1 MQSLLFCQNEKSARV
16 LIPLVQGLD
25 IVVKH
30 EREVFSAMR
39 SLMAERFDFLIFD
52 YEDEQT
58 ARLFLEKV
66 RSSPLNKAAL
76 AVAVVD
82 PETST
87 NAFRAGADFLVTKP
101 INPEPAGGVLRIVR
115 ASVLR
120 SQGLSSAESA
130 TKATTAKTGQL
141 PKEATHSPRKPEPAV
156 SSLAAGPSL
165 GTGVVAANTIAV
177 KAEQKAVCQLE
188 ARAAESLQPKIDE
201 SSALIRDLD
210 IASSPAP
217 ADRVSVSVLS
227 ALPEKKETKSREV
240 AKKTVKG
247 INKTPP
253 LPFTVLLAIV
263 GVILVIVSAI
273 DLHIHSKRSSHDN
286 SGPVQSSPAASVAQ
300 ANTSPS
306 QSTAGATAAAP
317 LQANPEPQAEE
328 SSGATPAAL
337 PIVPGQLDINSTP
350 GGSQVQVDA
359 KNNSASVARRPRTGL
374 APRRHS
380 VTTSKPQYLR
390 GTRTRTIKVAT
401 GGQLS
406 VGAELAPLTATVSLN
421 SDPDNAAVWI
431 DGRDTG
437 RMTPAQ
443 ISVDKPGD
451 HTFVF
456 KKQGYLDETTTA
468 NLQIGQRFLLAPSLR
483 VLGRTDEIK
492 MVGGFR
498 KLFGGEKAGMGIVSV
513 NTQPKGAQIAVN
525 THIMNKPSPAKFYL
539 NPGNYV
545 IDITLP
551 GLKSIHR
558 LVSVGQRSK
567 VVIDEVMAHE

>member
-1 MQSLLFCQNEKSARV
+1 MQSLLFCQNEKSAGV

-82 PETST
+82 PETSI

-101 INPEPAGGVLRIVR
+101 INPGPAGGVLRIVR

-120 SQGLSSAESA
+120 SQELSSAESA
-130 TKATTAKTGQL
+130 AKATTAKTGRL
-141 PKEATHSPRKPEPAV
+141 PKEATHSPQKPEPAV

-165 GTGVVAANTIAV
+165 GTGVVAANTIAA
-177 KAEQKAVCQLE
+177 KAEQNAVCQLE

-210 IASSPAP
+210 IASPPAP
-217 ADRVSVSVLS
+217 ADR
-227 ALPEKKETKSREV
+227 EV
-240 AKKTVKG
+240 GKKTVKG

-253 LPFTVLLAIV
+253 LPFIVLLAIV

-286 SGPVQSSPAASVAQ
+286 SGPVQSSPTASVAQ

-306 QSTAGATAAAP
+306 QSNAGATAAAP
-317 LQANPEPQAEE
+317 LQATPEPQAEE

-337 PIVPGQLDINSTP
+337 PIVPGQLEINSTP
-350 GGSQVQVDA
+350 GSGQVQVDT
-359 KNNSASVARRPRTGL
+359 KNNSASVARRPRTGW

-421 SDPDNAAVWI
+421 SHPDNAAVWI

-456 KKQGYLDETTTA
+456 KKQGYLDEITTV

-483 VLGRTDEIK
+483 VLGRTDDIK
-492 MVGGFR
+492 MVGRFR

-551 GLKSIHR
+551 GLKSIHCM
-558 LVSVGQRSK
+558 VSVGQRSK
-567 VVIDEVMAHE
+567 VVINEVMAHQ

>member
-1 MQSLLFCQNEKSARV
+1 MQSLLFCQDEKSARV

-39 SLMAERFDFLIFD
+39 SLMAERFDFLIID
-52 YEDEQT
+52 YENEQA

-66 RSSPLNKAAL
+66 PSSPLNKEAL

-87 NAFRAGADFLVTKP
+87 NALRAGADFLVTKP
-101 INPEPAGGVLRIVR
+101 INAGPAGAVLRIVR
-115 ASVLR
+115 ANVLR

-130 TKATTAKTGQL
+130 TKATTAKTDQL
-141 PKEATHSPRKPEPAV
+141 QKEVTHSPRKPEPAV
-156 SSLAAGPSL
+156 SSLGAGPSL
-165 GTGVVAANTIAV
+165 GTGVVAANTIAA
-177 KAEQKAVCQLE
+177 KAEQKAVRLLE
-188 ARAAESLQPKIDE
+188 ARAAESLQLKIDE

-217 ADRVSVSVLS
+217 ADRVSVSLLG
-227 ALPEKKETKSREV
+227 ALLEKNETKSPEV

-247 INKTPP
+247 INKTP
-253 LPFTVLLAIV
+253 LLAFMVLLAIV

-286 SGPVQSSPAASVAQ
+286 SAAAQSSPAASVAQ

-317 LQANPEPQAEE
+317 LQATPEPGEE
-328 SSGATPAAL
+328 SSGATPAAP
-337 PIVPGQLDINSTP
+337 PIVPEQLDINSTP
-350 GGSQVQVDA
+350 RGGQVQGDA
-359 KNNSASVARRPRTGL
+359 KKHSASVARRPRTGL
-374 APRRHS
+374 TPRQHS
-380 VTTSKPQYLR
+380 VTSSKPQYQR
-390 GTRTRTIKVAT
+390 ATRTM
-401 GGQLS
+401 
-406 VGAELAPLTATVSLN
+406 TATVSLN
-421 SDPDNAAVWI
+421 SDPGNAAVWI

-451 HTFVF
+451 HTFVL
-456 KKQGYLDETTTA
+456 KKQGYLDEAITA
-468 NLQIGQRFLLAPSLR
+468 NLQIGQKLLLAPSLR

-492 MVGGFR
+492 MVGRFR
-498 KLFGGEKAGMGIVSV
+498 KPFGGEKAGMGIVSV
-513 NTQPKGAQIAVN
+513 NTQPKGAKIAVN
-525 THIMNKPSPAKFYL
+525 NHVINKPSPAKFYL

-551 GLKSIHR
+551 GIKSIHR
-558 LVSVGQRSK
+558 VVSVGQRNK
-567 VVIDEVMAHE
+567 VVIDEVMAHK

>member
-1 MQSLLFCQNEKSARV
+1 MQSLLFCQNEKSASV

-76 AVAVVD
+76 AVAVVA

-101 INPEPAGGVLRIVR
+101 INPGPAGGVLRIVR

-130 TKATTAKTGQL
+130 TKATTGKADQL
-141 PKEATHSPRKPEPAV
+141 PKEATHSPQKPEPAV

-165 GTGVVAANTIAV
+165 GTGVVAANTIAA

-210 IASSPAP
+210 IASPPAP
-217 ADRVSVSVLS
+217 ADR
-227 ALPEKKETKSREV
+227 EV
-240 AKKTVKG
+240 GKKTVKG

-253 LPFTVLLAIV
+253 LPFIVLLAIV

-286 SGPVQSSPAASVAQ
+286 SGPVQSSPTASVAQ

-306 QSTAGATAAAP
+306 QSNAGATAAAP
-317 LQANPEPQAEE
+317 LQATPEPQAE
-328 SSGATPAAL
+328 SSGATAAAL

-350 GGSQVQVDA
+350 GGGQVQVDA

-551 GLKSIHR
+551 GLNSIHR
-558 LVSVGQRSK
+558 VVSVGQRSK

>member
-1 MQSLLFCQNEKSARV
+1 MQSLLFCQNEKSAGV

-39 SLMAERFDFLIFD
+39 SLMADRFDFLIFD

-101 INPEPAGGVLRIVR
+101 ISPGPAGGVLRIVR

-141 PKEATHSPRKPEPAV
+141 PKEATHSPQKPEPAV
-156 SSLAAGPSL
+156 SSLSSGPSL
-165 GTGVVAANTIAV
+165 GKRVVDATTIAA
-177 KAEQKAVCQLE
+177 KAEQKAVCQLDE
-188 ARAAESLQPKIDE
+188 RVAESLQPNIDA
-201 SSALIRDLD
+201 SSALIRVLD

-217 ADRVSVSVLS
+217 ADRE
-227 ALPEKKETKSREV
+227 AGKE
-240 AKKTVKG
+240 TVKG

-253 LPFTVLLAIV
+253 LPFIVLLAIV
-263 GVILVIVSAI
+263 GVILVMSAI

-286 SGPVQSSPAASVAQ
+286 SGPVQSSPSASVAQ

-306 QSTAGATAAAP
+306 QSNAGPTAAAP
-317 LQANPEPQAEE
+317 LQATPEPPAE

-350 GGSQVQVDA
+350 GGGRVQVDP
-359 KNNSASVARRPRTGL
+359 KKNSASVARRPRTGL

-380 VTTSKPQYLR
+380 VTSKPQYLR
-390 GTRTRTIKVAT
+390 GTRTRTVKIAT

-421 SDPDNAAVWI
+421 SDPDGAAVWI

-456 KKQGYLDETTTA
+456 KKQGYLDATTTA
-468 NLQIGQRFLLAPSLR
+468 KLQIGQKFLLAPSLR

-492 MVGGFR
+492 MVGRFR

-551 GLKSIHR
+551 GLKSIHCV
-558 LVSVGQRSK
+558 VSVGQRSK

>member
-1 MQSLLFCQNEKSARV
+1 MQSLLFCQNEKSASV

-30 EREVFSAMR
+30 EREMFPAIR
-39 SLMAERFDFLIFD
+39 SLTAERFDFLIFD

-87 NAFRAGADFLVTKP
+87 NAFRAGADFIVTKP
-101 INPEPAGGVLRIVR
+101 ITPGPAGGVLRIVR

-141 PKEATHSPRKPEPAV
+141 PKEATHSPQKPEPAV

-165 GTGVVAANTIAV
+165 GTGVVAANTIA
-177 KAEQKAVCQLE
+177 ATPEQKAVCQLE

-210 IASSPAP
+210 IASSS
-217 ADRVSVSVLS
+217 AD
-227 ALPEKKETKSREV
+227 REV

-247 INKTPP
+247 INKMPP
-253 LPFTVLLAIV
+253 VPFMVLLAIV

-273 DLHIHSKRSSHDN
+273 DLLIHSKRSSHDN
-286 SGPVQSSPAASVAQ
+286 SGPVQSSPAASVAE

-317 LQANPEPQAEE
+317 LQATPEPQAEE
-328 SSGATPAAL
+328 SSGATSAAL
-337 PIVPGQLDINSTP
+337 PIAPGQLDMNSTP
-350 GGSQVQVDA
+350 GGGQVQVEA
-359 KNNSASVARRPRTGL
+359 KKDSASLARRPRTGL

-380 VTTSKPQYLR
+380 VTTSKPQSLR

-401 GGQLS
+401 GSKLS

-437 RMTPAQ
+437 RTTPAQ

-483 VLGRTDEIK
+483 ALGRTDEIK
-492 MVGGFR
+492 TVGRFR
-498 KLFGGEKAGMGIVSV
+498 KLFGGEKAGMAIVSV

-551 GLKSIHR
+551 GFKNIHCM
-558 LVSVGQRSK
+558 VSVRQRSK

>member
-1 MQSLLFCQNEKSARV
+1 MQSLLFCQNEKSAGV

-82 PETST
+82 PETSI

-101 INPEPAGGVLRIVR
+101 INPGPAGGVLRIVR

-120 SQGLSSAESA
+120 SQELSSAESA
-130 TKATTAKTGQL
+130 AKATTAKTGRL
-141 PKEATHSPRKPEPAV
+141 PKEATHSPQKPEPAV

-165 GTGVVAANTIAV
+165 GTGVVAANTIAA
-177 KAEQKAVCQLE
+177 KAEQNAVCQLE

-210 IASSPAP
+210 IASPPAP
-217 ADRVSVSVLS
+217 ADR
-227 ALPEKKETKSREV
+227 EV
-240 AKKTVKG
+240 GKKTVKG

-253 LPFTVLLAIV
+253 LPFIVLLAIV

-286 SGPVQSSPAASVAQ
+286 SGPVQSSPTASVAQ

-306 QSTAGATAAAP
+306 QSNAGATAAAP
-317 LQANPEPQAEE
+317 LQATPEPQAEE

-337 PIVPGQLDINSTP
+337 PIVPGQLEINSTP
-350 GGSQVQVDA
+350 GSGQVQVDT

-374 APRRHS
+374 APRPHS

-421 SDPDNAAVWI
+421 SHPDNAAVWI

-456 KKQGYLDETTTA
+456 KKQGYLDEITTV

-483 VLGRTDEIK
+483 VLGRTDDIK
-492 MVGGFR
+492 MVGRFR

-551 GLKSIHR
+551 GLKSIHCM
-558 LVSVGQRSK
+558 VSVGQRSK
-567 VVIDEVMAHE
+567 VVINEVMAHQ

>member
-1 MQSLLFCQNEKSARV
+1 MQSLLFCQDEKSARV

-30 EREVFSAMR
+30 EREVFSAIG
-39 SLMAERFDFLIFD
+39 SLVAERFDFLIID
-52 YEDEQT
+52 YEDEQA

-66 RSSPLNKAAL
+66 RSSPLNKAVL

-87 NAFRAGADFLVTKP
+87 DALRAGADFLVKKP
-101 INPEPAGGVLRIVR
+101 INPGAAEGVLRIVR
-115 ASVLR
+115 TSVLR
-120 SQGLSSAESA
+120 NQGLSSAESA

-141 PKEATHSPRKPEPAV
+141 PKEATHSPRMPAV
-156 SSLAAGPSL
+156 SSVGAGPSL
-165 GTGVVAANTIAV
+165 GTGVVAANTVAA
-177 KAEQKAVCQLE
+177 KAEQKAVRHLE
-188 ARAAESLQPKIDE
+188 ARAAESVEPKIDE
-201 SSALIRDLD
+201 PSALIRDLD

-217 ADRVSVSVLS
+217 TDRVSVSVLS
-227 ALPEKKETKSREV
+227 ALPEKKETKSPEV
-240 AKKTVKG
+240 AGKTVKG
-247 INKTPP
+247 INKTP
-253 LPFTVLLAIV
+253 LLAFIVLLAIV

-286 SGPVQSSPAASVAQ
+286 SGAVQSSPAASVAQ

-306 QSTAGATAAAP
+306 QSTAGTTAAAP
-317 LQANPEPQAEE
+317 LQATPEPEE
-328 SSGATPAAL
+328 SSGATPAAV

-350 GGSQVQVDA
+350 GGGQVLVDA
-359 KNNSASVARRPRTGL
+359 KKNSASVAHRPRTGL
-374 APRRHS
+374 TPRRHS

-390 GTRTRTIKVAT
+390 ATRTRTIKVAT
-401 GGQLS
+401 GSKLS

-437 RMTPAQ
+437 RMTPVQ

-468 NLQIGQRFLLAPSLR
+468 NLQIGQKFLLAPSLR
-483 VLGRTDEIK
+483 VLGRTNEIK
-492 MVGGFR
+492 MVGRFR

-525 THIMNKPSPAKFYL
+525 NHIINKPSPAKFYL

-558 LVSVGQRSK
+558 VVSVSQRSK
-567 VVIDEVMAHE
+567 VVIDEVMAEK

>member
-1 MQSLLFCQNEKSARV
+1 MQSLLFCQNEKSASV

-25 IVVKH
+25 IAVKH
-30 EREVFSAMR
+30 EREMFPAIR

-76 AVAVVD
+76 AVAIVD

-101 INPEPAGGVLRIVR
+101 ITPGPAGGVLRIVR

-120 SQGLSSAESA
+120 SQGLSSAENA

-141 PKEATHSPRKPEPAV
+141 PKEATHSPQKPEPAV

-165 GTGVVAANTIAV
+165 GTGVVAANTIAAAT
-177 KAEQKAVCQLE
+177 AEQKAVCQLE
-188 ARAAESLQPKIDE
+188 ARAVESLQPKIDE

-210 IASSPAP
+210 IASSA
-217 ADRVSVSVLS
+217 ADR
-227 ALPEKKETKSREV
+227 EG

-247 INKTPP
+247 VRKMPP
-253 LPFTVLLAIV
+253 VLFTVLLAIG

-273 DLHIHSKRSSHDN
+273 PLHIHSKKSHDN

-306 QSTAGATAAAP
+306 QSTAGATAAVP
-317 LQANPEPQAEE
+317 LQATPEPQAEE
-328 SSGATPAAL
+328 SSGSTPAVL
-337 PIVPGQLDINSTP
+337 PIAPGQLDMNATP
-350 GGSQVQVDA
+350 EGGQVQVDT
-359 KNNSASVARRPRTGL
+359 KKNSASVARRPRTGL
-374 APRRHS
+374 APRRHG

-390 GTRTRTIKVAT
+390 GTRAKTIKEAT

-406 VGAELAPLTATVSLN
+406 GAELAPLTATVSLN

-437 RMTPAQ
+437 RTTPAQ
-443 ISVDKPGD
+443 ISVEKPGD

-483 VLGRTDEIK
+483 ALGRTDEIK
-492 MVGGFR
+492 TVGRFR
-498 KLFGGEKAGMGIVSV
+498 KLFGGEKAGMAMVIV

-545 IDITLP
+545 IDISLP
-551 GLKSIHR
+551 GLKSIHCV
-558 LVSVGQRSK
+558 VSVGQRSK

>member
-1 MQSLLFCQNEKSARV
+1 MQSLLFCQDEKSARV

-30 EREVFSAMR
+30 EREVSSAMR
-39 SLMAERFDFLIFD
+39 SLMAERFDFLIID
-52 YEDEQT
+52 YEDEQA

-87 NAFRAGADFLVTKP
+87 NALRAGADFIVKKP
-101 INPEPAGGVLRIVR
+101 INPGPAGGVLRIAR

-141 PKEATHSPRKPEPAV
+141 SKEATDSPRKPEPAV
-156 SSLAAGPSL
+156 SALAAGPSL
-165 GTGVVAANTIAV
+165 GTGVVAANTIAA
-177 KAEQKAVCQLE
+177 KAEQKAACQLD

-201 SSALIRDLD
+201 SSALIRDLN
-210 IASSPAP
+210 IASLAP
-217 ADRVSVSVLS
+217 ADSMSVSGLS
-227 ALPEKKETKSREV
+227 ALPEKEETKSRE
-240 AKKTVKG
+240 AANKRAKG
-247 INKTPP
+247 INKP
-253 LPFTVLLAIV
+253 LLAFMLLLAIV
-263 GVILVIVSAI
+263 EVILVFVSATN
-273 DLHIHSKRSSHDN
+273 LHIHFKRSSHDN
-286 SGPVQSSPAASVAQ
+286 GGPVQSSPAVPVAQ

-306 QSTAGATAAAP
+306 QSTAGVTAAAP
-317 LQANPEPQAEE
+317 LQAAPEPEEE
-328 SSGATPAAL
+328 SSGATPTAL
-337 PIVPGQLDINSTP
+337 PIVPGPLDINSTP
-350 GGSQVQVDA
+350 GGGQVQVDA
-359 KNNSASVARRPRTGL
+359 KTNSASVAPRPRTGL
-374 APRRHS
+374 TPRRHS

-390 GTRTRTIKVAT
+390 ATRTRTIKVASGT
-401 GGQLS
+401 KLS
-406 VGAELAPLTATVSLN
+406 AEAESAPLTATVSLN
-421 SDPDNAAVWI
+421 SDPDKAAVWI

-437 RMTPAQ
+437 RTTPAQ

-456 KKQGYLDETTTA
+456 KKQGYLDETTTV
-468 NLQIGQRFLLAPSLR
+468 NLQLGQKSRLAPSLR

-492 MVGGFR
+492 MVGRFR
-498 KLFGGEKAGMGIVSV
+498 KFSGEKAGMGIVTV
-513 NTQPKGAQIAVN
+513 NTQPKGAKIAVN
-525 THIMNKPSPAKFYL
+525 NHIINKPSPAKFYL

-551 GLKSIHR
+551 GSNSIHR
-558 LVSVGQRSK
+558 VVSVDQRSK
-567 VVIDEVMAHE
+567 VVIDEVMAHK

>member
-1 MQSLLFCQNEKSARV
+1 MQSLLFCQNERSASV

-30 EREVFSAMR
+30 EREAFSAMR

-66 RSSPLNKAAL
+66 RCSPLNKAAL

-82 PETST
+82 PETSI

-101 INPEPAGGVLRIVR
+101 INPGPAGGVLRTVR

-120 SQGLSSAESA
+120 SQGLSSAERA

-141 PKEATHSPRKPEPAV
+141 PKEATHSPQKPEPAV
-156 SSLAAGPSL
+156 SSFAAGPSL
-165 GTGVVAANTIAV
+165 GTGVVAATTIAA
-177 KAEQKAVCQLE
+177 KAEQKAVCQLD
-188 ARAAESLQPKIDE
+188 ARATESLQPKIDE

-210 IASSPAP
+210 IASPPAP
-217 ADRVSVSVLS
+217 AD
-227 ALPEKKETKSREV
+227 REV

-247 INKTPP
+247 
-253 LPFTVLLAIV
+253 TVLRAIV
-263 GVILVIVSAI
+263 GVILVVVSAI
-273 DLHIHSKRSSHDN
+273 DLHIHSKRSSYDN
-286 SGPVQSSPAASVAQ
+286 SGPVQSPATASVGQ
-300 ANTSPS
+300 TNTNPS
-306 QSTAGATAAAP
+306 QSNAGATAAAP
-317 LQANPEPQAEE
+317 PQATPEPQAE
-328 SSGATPAAL
+328 SSGATPDAL

-350 GGSQVQVDA
+350 GGGQLQVDA
-359 KNNSASVARRPRTGL
+359 KKNSASVARRPRTGI

-390 GTRTRTIKVAT
+390 GTRTKTIKVAT

-437 RMTPAQ
+437 RTTPAQ

-456 KKQGYLDETTTA
+456 KKQGYLDEATTA

-483 VLGRTDEIK
+483 ALGRTDEIK
-492 MVGGFR
+492 TVGRFR
-498 KLFGGEKAGMGIVSV
+498 KLFGGEKAGMAIVIV

-525 THIMNKPSPAKFYL
+525 TQIMKKPSPAKFYL

-551 GLKSIHR
+551 GLKSVHCV
-558 LVSVGQRSK
+558 VSVGQRSK